1 MRNIF
6 IYSISSDLVERS
18 NRSQLKNFWNNNN
31 CNVAILLNLFPANK
45 CKKTSS
51 WRNVKSACLSNK
63 HGKKGLKILM
73 GKYLL
78 KNSNKIEIHNLL
90 IAFMLKTIINENFVW
105 MRLFVVSNY
114 GKSLI
119 VDWRWLLNK
128 ESMSCY
134 SITGIIIKYKG
145 NNLEIDRN
153 LLLSHW
159 EEIDNHK
166 KDSRKDF
173 YENLSIAIYVHSNC
187 I

>member
-1 MRNIF
+1 MRESINPNLKPF
-6 IYSISSDLVERS
+6 QIY
-18 NRSQLKNFWNNNN
+18 NN
-31 CNVAILLNLFPANK
+31 CNVATLLKKNAAYK

>member
-1 MRNIF
+1 MRESINPNLKPF
-6 IYSISSDLVERS
+6 QIY
-18 NRSQLKNFWNNNN
+18 NN
-31 CNVAILLNLFPANK
+31 CNVATLLKKIAAYK

-114 GKSLI
+114 WISFI
-119 VDWRWLLNK
+119 IDWRWLFNK
-128 ESMSCY
+128 ESTSCY
-134 SITGIIIKYKG
+134 SITGIIITYKG
-145 NNLEIDRN
+145 NTFEIDQN
-153 LLLSHW
+153 FFLSHS
-159 EEIDNHK
+159 EEIDKHK
-166 KDSRKDF
+166 KDCGKGF
-173 YENLSIAIYVHSNC
+173 YENLCMAIYVNTYC

>member
-1 MRNIF
+1 MRESINPNLKPF
-6 IYSISSDLVERS
+6 QIY
-18 NRSQLKNFWNNNN
+18 NN
-31 CNVAILLNLFPANK
+31 CNVATLLKKIAAYK

-73 GKYLL
+73 GKYLF

>member
-1 MRNIF
+1 
-6 IYSISSDLVERS
+6 
-18 NRSQLKNFWNNNN
+18 
-31 CNVAILLNLFPANK
+31 
-45 CKKTSS
+45 
-51 WRNVKSACLSNK
+51 
-63 HGKKGLKILM
+63 M

-145 NNLEIDRN
+145 NNQKKET
-153 LLLSHW
+153 HW
-159 EEIDNHK
+159 KWKQRKPEKLQIGEETLQIW
-166 KDSRKDF
+166 
-173 YENLSIAIYVHSNC
+173 
-187 I
+187 